1 MSIKKILLSVLFL
14 LIFNFANAEED
25 LKSLGK
31 FKDWES
37 FVLSKNGNKFVL
49 LNRFLL

>member
-1 MSIKKILLSVLFL
+1 MSSMKKIFFS
-14 LIFNFANAEED
+14 IFITIIFINFAKADD

-37 FVLSKNGNKFVL
+37 FLVIQEGNKV
-49 LNRFLL
+49 

>member
-1 MSIKKILLSVLFL
+1 MSVKKIIYIFLFCF
-14 LIFNFANAEED
+14 ISNFLNAEEN

-37 FVLSKNGNKFVL
+37 FVLLKEGNKICFA
-49 LNRFLL
+49 

>member
-1 MSIKKILLSVLFL
+1 MWSKTIKTFFIFLFFYFSSSVLY
-14 LIFNFANAEED
+14 AQEE

-37 FVLSKNGNKFVL
+37 FVKHIEHLEN
-49 LNRFLL
+49 